1 MLNFGMIATEAVISS
16 LIYLYDGAIQ
26 DKCAIVA
33 LSLKSLS
40 IHVSGSSESSINESA
55 LSS

>member
-40 IHVSGSSESSINESA
+40 IHVSGTSESSINECA